1 MDSPASAHVTLT
13 GALERLVPTLPPET
27 VPALIGEL
35 ARLQAMLWTRLPDM
49 SRRST
54 ARVAGDGTGAA
65 QNPDPEW
72 LSCEVVVARYGL
84 SKRWLAD
91 HRRQL
96 RQRGIVSKPS
106 RKTTL
111 YHARRLARFLDER
124 SRP

>member
-1 MDSPASAHVTLT
+1 MDSPTSAHVTLT

-27 VPALIGEL
+27 VPALIGDL
-35 ARLQAMLWTRLPDM
+35 ARLQALLWTRLPDTA
-49 SRRST
+49 RRS
-54 ARVAGDGTGAA
+54 ASRATGVDSEAA

-72 LSCEVVVARYGL
+72 LSCEVVTARYGL

-96 RQRGIVSKPS
+96 RQRGIASKPS

-111 YHARRLARFLDER
+111 YHARRLTRFLDER

>member
-1 MDSPASAHVTLT
+1 MDSPTSAHVTLT

-27 VPALIGEL
+27 VPALIGDL
-35 ARLQAMLWTRLPDM
+35 ARLQALLWTRLPDM
-49 SRRST
+49 SRRS
-54 ARVAGDGTGAA
+54 ASRATGVGSEAA

-72 LSCEVVVARYGL
+72 LSCEAVATRYGL
-84 SKRWLAD
+84 GKHWLAD

-96 RQRGIVSKPS
+96 RQRGIISKPS

-111 YHARRLARFLDER
+111 YHARRLARFLEER

>member
-1 MDSPASAHVTLT
+1 MDSSASAHVTLT

-35 ARLQAMLWTRLPDM
+35 ARLQALLWTRLPDTA
-49 SRRST
+49 RRSADRT
-54 ARVAGDGTGAA
+54 AAGGTGAA
-65 QNPDPEW
+65 QNPGPEW
-72 LSCEVVVARYGL
+72 LSREVVAARYGL
-84 SKRWLAD
+84 STRWLAD

-96 RQRGIVSKPS
+96 RQCGIISKPS

-111 YHARRLARFLDER
+111 YHARRLARFLEER

>member
-1 MDSPASAHVTLT
+1 MDASAPTYVTLT
-13 GALERLVPTLPPET
+13 GALERLVPSLPAET

-35 ARLQAMLWTRLPDM
+35 ARLQALLWTRLPDT
-49 SRRST
+49 SRRNAS
-54 ARVAGDGTGAA
+54 RVAGDGSGAP

-72 LSCEVVVARYGL
+72 LSCEAVAARYGL
-84 SKRWLAD
+84 GKHWLAD

-96 RQRGIVSKPS
+96 RQRGIISKPS

-111 YHARRLARFLDER
+111 YHARRLARFLEER

>member
-1 MDSPASAHVTLT
+1 MDSAASAHVTLT

-35 ARLQAMLWTRLPDM
+35 ARLQALLWTRLPET
-49 SRRST
+49 SRRSAGRT
-54 ARVAGDGTGAA
+54 AGDGTGAA

-72 LSCEVVVARYGL
+72 LSREIVTVRYGL

-96 RQRGIVSKPS
+96 RLRGIVSKPS

-111 YHARRLARFLDER
+111 YHARRLARFLEER